1 MTLKLGRYLKKQK
14 RYGNLKRA
22 ASNEGQQSLKNTDY
36 VMSHIGLLIF

>member
-22 ASNEGQQSLKNTDY
+22 ASHGVQQSLKITDY
-36 VMSHIGLLIF
+36 VMAHIGLLI